1 MDEYIDSLIDDIGN
15 IDLKETYN
23 ESNNKSNNELK
34 ESINIGKN
42 ENTEPLTRIQID
54 PYDYDEIRIGM
65 LGNVDAGKST
75 ITGVLVKNVLDDGR
89 GSVRKHIMR
98 YPHEIERGQTS
109 SVVQHHIRQDSDGKI
124 ISFTDLAGHEKYLK
138 TTIGG
143 IKRCFIEYAALV
155 IAANKGIPIVDGKG
169 TKHMNMTKEHISI
182 INSINLP
189 AFIILTKI
197 DMVDKSITL
206 NAIQSIKDYYNKKK
220 MDSRRKI
227 LLIKG
232 ESDLELVNAYY
243 QTGDYYKPLPIFPV
257 SAVTGKGIDVLKKY
271 IMEYLVPIKSYVE
284 KKNEPVKFIIDCKY
298 MVQGIGRVVSGLL
311 TSGSIHASSVKGQ
324 NLKIGPIQGKYY
336 NVKVGT
342 IHNNFRENIPIL
354 YAGQSGCLQ
363 LKSNEIKLSE
373 RCFNK
378 GTVITQ
384 TPKLIKEFKAEVK
397 ILTTHHTTIQLKYQ
411 PTINCEGI
419 SQCARVKNITNI
431 ESSNLKN
438 IDKNNCS
445 NNCSNNSEID
455 TNVSISG
462 GDRAI
467 IHFEFINHPE
477 PLEVNSILV
486 FREGK
491 TRGIGKV
498 IETY

>member
-15 IDLKETYN
+15 IDLKETDKL
-23 ESNNKSNNELK
+23 NNKSNNELK
-34 ESINIGKN
+34 ESFNIEKN
-42 ENTEPLTRIQID
+42 VNIEPLTRIQID

-109 SVVQHHIRQDSDGKI
+109 SVVQHHIRKDSDGKI

-220 MDSRRKI
+220 WI
-227 LLIKG
+227 
-232 ESDLELVNAYY
+232 V
-243 QTGDYYKPLPIFPV
+243 
-257 SAVTGKGIDVLKKY
+257 
-271 IMEYLVPIKSYVE
+271 VE
-284 KKNEPVKFIIDCKY
+284 K
-298 MVQGIGRVVSGLL
+298 
-311 TSGSIHASSVKGQ
+311 
-324 NLKIGPIQGKYY
+324 YY
-336 NVKVGT
+336 
-342 IHNNFRENIPIL
+342 
-354 YAGQSGCLQ
+354 
-363 LKSNEIKLSE
+363 
-373 RCFNK
+373 
-378 GTVITQ
+378 
-384 TPKLIKEFKAEVK
+384 
-397 ILTTHHTTIQLKYQ
+397 
-411 PTINCEGI
+411 
-419 SQCARVKNITNI
+419 
-431 ESSNLKN
+431 
-438 IDKNNCS
+438 
-445 NNCSNNSEID
+445 
-455 TNVSISG
+455 
-462 GDRAI
+462 
-467 IHFEFINHPE
+467 
-477 PLEVNSILV
+477 
-486 FREGK
+486 
-491 TRGIGKV
+491 
-498 IETY
+498 